1 MTPVSPSRF
10 RDSAAV
16 VLVRGEGAALEVFWV
31 KRSEAVAFQPGFRAF
46 IGGKVDA
53 ADAEVALPGID
64 DAIERAARVC
74 AVRES
79 LEETGVLVG
88 VAGGDQSAATLAA
101 SRARLLAGSVTFATL
116 AAEHDWTLAPEQLT
130 FAGRWQTPV
139 FAPVRFDTFFFMA
152 RVPTGQE
159 PTVEPG
165 ELESGEWV
173 KPLEALDR
181 YRHGHATFAAPIL
194 WTLVALAEGPGQLTE
209 RLALG
214 PQRAATPVRRV
225 ELKWG
230 VVLHPMETKPLPPAR
245 HTNAYLIGEKEM
257 MLVDPGSGD
266 PAALEELFTLIGALE
281 AEGRRVKLIVVT
293 HHHTDHIGGVEA
305 CRARYGAKVV
315 GHAALASALR
325 LDLTVKDGDWLP
337 LVPGLG
343 DWNLQVLHT
352 PGHTQD
358 SISLWH
364 PRTRSMFVGDLL
376 PGGAGSVIIDP
387 PDGDMGQYFA
397 SLARVAALEP
407 ETIFP
412 AHGSP
417 QGAAVRRIAQLVAH
431 RREREAKVFAAL
443 EQTPRTLRELVERAY
458 TDTKPELWS
467 YAERSLLA
475 HLLLLERDQRAVRDG
490 ERWRSV
496 AP

>member
-1 MTPVSPSRF
+1 MSPPELAKF

-16 VLVRGEGAALEVFWV
+16 VLVRGDGPTLEVFWV
-31 KRSEAVAFQPGFRAF
+31 KRSEAVTFQPGFRAF

-53 ADAEVALPGID
+53 ADAQVDLPGMED
-64 DAIERAARVC
+64 QLERAARVC

-88 VAGGDQSAATLAA
+88 VNGGEQDAATLAQA
-101 SRARLLAGSVTFATL
+101 RARLLAGSVAFAKL
-116 AAEHDWTLAPEQLT
+116 AAEHGWVLDPAQLT

-139 FAPVRFDTFFFMA
+139 FAPVRFDTFFFLA
-152 RVPTGQE
+152 HVPAGQQ

-194 WTLVALAEGPGQLTE
+194 WTLVALAEGPAQLNE

-230 VVLHPMETKPLPPAR
+230 VVLHPMETMPLPPAR

-257 MLVDPGSGD
+257 ILVDPGSGD
-266 PAALEELFTLIGALE
+266 PATLEELFTLISVLE

-293 HHHTDHIGGVEA
+293 HHHADHTGGVEA
-305 CRARYGAKVV
+305 CRARYGAKVA
-315 GHAALASALR
+315 GHASLGATLR
-325 LDLTVKDGDWLP
+325 LDFTVKDGDWLP

-358 SISLWH
+358 SLSLWH
-364 PRTRSMFVGDLL
+364 PRTRSVFVGDLL
-376 PGGAGSVIIDP
+376 PGGLGSVIIDP
-387 PDGDMGQYFA
+387 PDGDMQQYFTSLERVA
-397 SLARVAALEP
+397 SLLP

-417 QGAAVRRIAQLVAH
+417 QGAAVRRIGQLIAH
-431 RREREAKVFAAL
+431 RRERETKVLAAL
-443 EQTPRTLRELVERAY
+443 DAAPCTLRELVERAY
-458 TDTKPELWS
+458 TDTRPELWP

-475 HLLLLERDQRAVRDG
+475 HLLLLEREQRAVREG
-490 ERWRSV
+490 ERWRLALS
-496 AP
+496 